1 MPQIRRARPEDARG
15 IAEVHVDSWQAAYL
29 GIVPAAHLNALDVAG
44 RTATWH
50 NILSGR
56 MSGTWVLV
64 DDSRVAGF
72 ASGGP
77 SRDPDAD
84 KRRVGEVYALY
95 LTPSRWGRGLGF
107 ELMQSVLA
115 DLRVQGY
122 EVV

>member
-1 MPQIRRARPEDARG
+1 MPHIRRAKPEDARG
-15 IAEVHVDSWQAAYL
+15 IADVHVDSWQAAYL
-29 GIVPAAHLNALDVAG
+29 GIVPSSYLNTLSVAD
-44 RTATWH
+44 RTATWR

-56 MSGTWVLV
+56 TSGTWVLV
-64 DDSRVAGF
+64 DDGRIAGF

-77 SRDPDAD
+77 ARDAEV

-107 ELMQSVLA
+107 ELMQSVLE

-122 EVV
+122 EV